1 MTIATVEHA
10 SLRWTLIGSD
20 RTSACFIR
28 TRNGRRNRLERDQ
41 LLLRIDELKQTLEH
55 TRPDDVRETLQ
66 EALSICLARACRTR
80 RNPRDRADVG
90 MPEHVDRVTVSLN
103 SGDVIIPWDARQ
115 ALMRRLLHVR
125 ETGRLR
131 AGFDAV
137 GASRPVDLHVGQR
150 SALLVALEGW
160 SLDLGWL

>member
-1 MTIATVEHA
+1 
-10 SLRWTLIGSD
+10 
-20 RTSACFIR
+20 
-28 TRNGRRNRLERDQ
+28 
-41 LLLRIDELKQTLEH
+41 
-55 TRPDDVRETLQ
+55 
-66 EALSICLARACRTR
+66 
-80 RNPRDRADVG
+80 
-90 MPEHVDRVTVSLN
+90 MPEHLDRVTVSLN

-131 AGFDAV
+131 ASFDAV